1 MAAAGVEPSTQVRG
15 RPLGSRRVGAGRSVP
30 NFFLVFPGVFV
41 GPVRRTAIRDTKSVP
56 AQRLIGGGVLVS
68 VAATAL
74 IWWQPNTVVS
84 VAGFVLL
91 GAALAGMFPALIA
104 VTPQRI
110 GEPRAQHAI
119 AWQVGAA
126 AGGGSAISALV
137 GLLIN
142 TSGLDVVGPAL
153 VVLAL
158 LLLAANTAL
167 TRLAPIPTERV
178 SRGSARR

>member
-1 MAAAGVEPSTQVRG
+1 VYTGLEISAGQWETSYLRGHLGLSASAAGLAAFGYWGALCLVRIG
-15 RPLGSRRVGAGRSVP
+15 LALP
-30 NFFLVFPGVFV
+30 
-41 GPVRRTAIRDTKSVP
+41 TKSVP
-56 AQRLIGGGVLVS
+56 AQRLIGGGVIFS

-74 IWWQPNTVVS
+74 IWWQPDTVVS
-84 VAGFVLL
+84 VAGFVIL
-91 GAALAGMFPALIA
+91 GVALAGMFPALIA

-110 GEPRAQHAI
+110 GAQRAQHAI

-126 AGGGSAISALV
+126 AGGGSAISALI

-142 TSGLDVVGPAL
+142 TSGLDVLGPAL

-167 TRLAPIPTERV
+167 ARLAPISTERV